1 MRTLDGHGR
10 RETPAKDAC
19 PRADL
24 DGQGTRRDAS
34 DASATP
40 RARPK
45 GKDRAEQVTGG
56 ETEAAPPTNYGGG
69 GGGGGYGGGGG
80 GYGGGGGSFAE
91 RKRGRRDVRG
101 SEEVPDE
108 WSTREDP
115 CVRRRWLR
123 RLAAAPDLARFGGR
137 DSPRIDASD
146 PIGGKRPQTSGPFER
161 TRACA
166 AGGYGSRQRRTR
178 GVLFRRRLASVV
190 AVDPGRGVAAGS
202 WY

>member
-80 GYGGGGGSFAE
+80 GYGGDRGGG
-91 RKRGRRDVRG
+91 GG
-101 SEEVPDE
+101 Y
-108 WSTREDP
+108 
-115 CVRRRWLR
+115 
-123 RLAAAPDLARFGGR
+123 APPYGGR
-137 DSPRIDASD
+137 HDDR
-146 PIGGKRPQTSGPFER
+146 
-161 TRACA
+161 
-166 AGGYGSRQRRTR
+166 GGYG
-178 GVLFRRRLASVV
+178 GGG
-190 AVDPGRGVAAGS
+190 GR
-202 WY
+202 Y